1 MNLNLIRKLSETYE
15 GGLRKLASDIGMS
28 EANLHRCIN
37 NNKMQASDLEKV
49 AQRLSVNVGVF
60 FDNDVVSGFDEKQI
74 KASSEYEGKKVTN
87 AEIMQ
92 LCRKLADNY
101 HEIDMTMA
109 KLVSMINTLK

>member
-1 MNLNLIRKLSETYE
+1 MIYAKCEGVSAEFLLSGTGEME
-15 GGLRKLASDIGMS
+15 RI
-28 EANLHRCIN
+28 
-37 NNKMQASDLEKV
+37 KV
-49 AQRLSVNVGVF
+49 AT
-60 FDNDVVSGFDEKQI
+60 E
-74 KASSEYEGKKVTN
+74 KKVTN